1 MTEIKSNIVDRAISS
16 SAEDLLNIEK
26 YSLALSNF
34 ISNSDTPV
42 TIGLQGEWGTGK
54 TSLMSMLY
62 EDFNAKSIACSW
74 VNTWEYSM
82 FKGPNET
89 TPGVLRGMLEKLEA
103 ACKSRNLWPN
113 QDEKSLKLKKAARI
127 VGNIANQWVANQI
140 GVDVKNALS
149 DTNETNQGVDIAEI
163 KSTISTLISE
173 LIQDPNIPLDR
184 VVFFID
190 DLDRIPPND
199 AVEILEALKNIF
211 DIPHCIFI
219 LAIDYD
225 VVVKG
230 LESKFGIKTEENE
243 REFRSFFDKIIQVPF
258 SMPVGTYDIENF
270 LVKKFKSLGI
280 EIRLDEKEQYTKAV
294 RLSVG
299 SNPRSLKRFL
309 NSFSLINHLKAIDQD
324 ENQFIGDDF
333 MLFVLLGIQIS
344 YPKIFRALTQ
354 KNNFATWDKSF
365 GSKLGL
371 NLDEINSKITIFG
384 DSKLLDEEWERITW
398 GICQTDSY
406 LKSRAFSV
414 IELLNL
420 VRSTYAESLEVELEN
435 AIAFASITNVD
446 DSNESKFSTQ
456 KIGNRTI
463 FQGIESKLAQLDS
476 ENFSKKAIL
485 NYAQFWQVLNNK
497 SSTNEKYRISFAK
510 TGTSYNDDSKIGR
523 GKQQLIYTS
532 NPYRRSDGLE
542 IWIKSNV
549 GNMKDLK
556 QKIEDFL
563 HLNPGEY
570 LQITPKNDLFI
581 NDQISVNY
589 DELANFLLS
598 EIF

>member
-1 MTEIKSNIVDRAISS
+1 MTKIKSNIVDKAISS
-16 SAEDLLNIEK
+16 CTEDLLNIEK

-34 ISNSDTPV
+34 ISNSDTPI

-62 EDFNAKSIACSW
+62 EDFNRKSIACSW

-103 ACKSRNLWPN
+103 TCKNRNLWPN
-113 QDEKSLKLKKAARI
+113 QDEKNLKFKKAAQI
-127 VGNIANQWVANQI
+127 VGNIANQWIANQI
-140 GVDVKNALS
+140 GVDVKSALS
-149 DTNETNQGVDIAEI
+149 DTIENNQGIEIAEI

-190 DLDRIPPND
+190 DLDRIPPNE

-230 LESKFGIKTEENE
+230 LESKFGVKTEENE

-270 LVKKFKSLGI
+270 LIEKFKSLGI
-280 EIRLDEKEQYTKAV
+280 EIKLDEKEQYTKAV

-299 SNPRSLKRFL
+299 SNPRSLKRYL
-309 NSFSLINHLKAIDQD
+309 NSYSLINHLKEIDQD
-324 ENQFIGDDF
+324 ENHFIGDDF

-354 KNNFATWDKSF
+354 KNNFTTWDKSY

-371 NLDEINSKITIFG
+371 NLEEINSKIIIFG
-384 DSKLLDEEWERITW
+384 DSKLLDEEWEKIAW

-463 FQGIESKLAQLDS
+463 FKGIESKLAQLES
-476 ENFSKKAIL
+476 ENFSQKAIL
-485 NYAQFWQVLNNK
+485 NYTQFWQVLNNK
-497 SSTNEKYRISFAK
+497 SASNEKYRISFAK
-510 TGTSYNDDSKIGR
+510 TGTSYNDDSKTGR

-532 NPYRRSDGLE
+532 NPYKRSDGLE

-549 GNMKDLK
+549 GNVKEIKRKM
-556 QKIEDFL
+556 EDFFQIKSS
-563 HLNPGEY
+563 EY
-570 LQITPKNDLFI
+570 LQITSKSDLYI
-581 NDQISVNY
+581 NDQIKINY
-589 DELANFLLS
+589 EELINFLLS

>member
-1 MTEIKSNIVDRAISS
+1 MISIKSNIVDKAISTRS
-16 SAEDLLNIEK
+16 EDLLNIEK

-34 ISNSDTPV
+34 ISNSDTPI

-62 EDFNAKSIACSW
+62 EDFNQKSIACSW
-74 VNTWEYSM
+74 INTWEYSM

-89 TPGVLRGMLEKLEA
+89 TPGVLKGMLEKLEA
-103 ACKSRNLWPN
+103 TCKMRNLWPN
-113 QDEKSLKLKKAARI
+113 QDEKNLKFKK
-127 VGNIANQWVANQI
+127 VSQLLGNIANQFVVNQI
-140 GVDVKNALS
+140 GVDIKDAISNGSEKKQNV
-149 DTNETNQGVDIAEI
+149 EIAEI

-190 DLDRIPPND
+190 DLDRIPPNE

-230 LESKFGIKTEENE
+230 LESKFGVKTEENE

-258 SMPVGTYDIENF
+258 SMPVGAYDIENF
-270 LVKKFKSLGI
+270 LLEKFNSLGI
-280 EIRLDEKEQYTKAV
+280 EIKLEEKEKYTKVV
-294 RLSVG
+294 RLSIG

-309 NSFSLINHLKAIDQD
+309 NSYSLINHLKAIEQE
-324 ENQFIGDDF
+324 ENQLLGDDF

-354 KNNFATWDKSF
+354 KNNFTTWDKSF

-371 NLDEINSKITIFG
+371 NPEEIQKKISIFG
-384 DSKLLDEEWERITW
+384 VSDLLDEEWEQITW
-398 GICQTDSY
+398 GICQTDSF
-406 LKSRAFSV
+406 LKSRAFTV

-420 VRSTYAESLEVELEN
+420 VRSNYSDNLDEELAN
-435 AIAFASITNVD
+435 SMAFASITSVD
-446 DSNESKFSTQ
+446 DSNESKAATQ

-463 FQGIESKLAQLDS
+463 FSGFEAKISQLQSEGFSEKCISNYAKFWNVLNEKTKLDS
-476 ENFSKKAIL
+476 
-485 NYAQFWQVLNNK
+485 
-497 SSTNEKYRISFAK
+497 KYRISFAEF
-510 TGTSYNDDSKIGR
+510 GASFNDDSKIGR
-523 GKQQLIYTS
+523 GKQQLIYTN
-532 NPYRRSDGLE
+532 NPAKKSFGLG
-542 IWIKSNV
+542 IWISPNIGNTKELKS
-549 GNMKDLK
+549 
-556 QKIEDFL
+556 KIEEIFQINSTDIL
-563 HLNPGEY
+563 V
-570 LQITPKNDLFI
+570 ITPKNGLFI
-581 NDQISVNY
+581 SDRINVDYEALI
-589 DELANFLLS
+589 NFL
-598 EIF
+598 ITKIQ

>member
-1 MTEIKSNIVDRAISS
+1 MTKIKSNIVDKAISS
-16 SAEDLLNIEK
+16 CSEDLLNIEK

-34 ISNSDTPV
+34 ISNSDTPI

-62 EDFNAKSIACSW
+62 EDFNRKSIACSW

-103 ACKSRNLWPN
+103 TCKNRNLWPN
-113 QDEKSLKLKKAARI
+113 QDEKNLKFKKAAQI
-127 VGNIANQWVANQI
+127 VGNIANQWIANQI
-140 GVDVKNALS
+140 GIDVKNALS
-149 DTNETNQGVDIAEI
+149 DTIENNQGIEIAEI

-190 DLDRIPPND
+190 DLDRIPPNE

-230 LESKFGIKTEENE
+230 LESKFGVKTEENE

-270 LVKKFKSLGI
+270 LIEKFKSLGI
-280 EIRLDEKEQYTKAV
+280 EIKLDEKEQYTKAV

-299 SNPRSLKRFL
+299 SNPRSLKRYL
-309 NSFSLINHLKAIDQD
+309 NSYSLINHLKEIDQD
-324 ENQFIGDDF
+324 ENHFIGDDF

-354 KNNFATWDKSF
+354 KNNFTTWDNSF

-371 NLDEINSKITIFG
+371 NLEEINSKIIIFG
-384 DSKLLDEEWERITW
+384 ESKLLDEEWEKIAW

-463 FQGIESKLAQLDS
+463 FNGIESKLAQLES
-476 ENFSKKAIL
+476 ENFSQKAIS
-485 NYAQFWQVLNNK
+485 NYAQFWKLLNIK
-497 SSTNEKYRISFAK
+497 CITNEKYRISFAK

-549 GNMKDLK
+549 GNVKEIK
-556 QKIEDFL
+556 QKMEDFFQIKSS
-563 HLNPGEY
+563 EY
-570 LQITPKNDLFI
+570 LQITTKNDLYI
-581 NDQISVNY
+581 NDQIKINY
-589 DELANFLLS
+589 EELSNFLLS